1 MQEVIQARNIFE
13 QVLPSEARKKLRE
26 VMQNTVS
33 KSEEEMWEFKV
44 NSFNKEQ
51 KPPDEATGYDCK
63 ICGNKRLIMRYEN
76 GYDTCSPCV
85 CEKIIA
91 MLKELRKSGIR
102 KAGTYTFERYIASA
116 GWQVNIK
123 ALAEEFVGQN
133 ETKWFYIGGQSGSGK
148 SHICTAMVLELIKQ
162 GKKAK
167 YAVWDRAVKELNAV
181 VNDENYA
188 EVFDDYANAEVLYID
203 DFLKPV
209 GSDRRVNDGEL
220 RRGFE
225 LINARYN
232 SEGITIISSER
243 TISELVEIDEA
254 TAGRICE
261 MADIYAIEIGK
272 DKTKNYRL
280 QRN

>member
-1 MQEVIQARNIFE
+1 MRHTA
-13 QVLPSEARKKLRE
+13 
-26 VMQNTVS
+26 S
-33 KSEEEMWEFKV
+33 KTPEEMWELKI
-44 NSFNKEQ
+44 NSFNKER

-76 GYDTCSPCV
+76 GYDTCYPCV

-91 MLKELRKSGIR
+91 MLKELKKSGIR
-102 KAGTYTFERYIASA
+102 KAETYTFDRYSASSA
-116 GWQVNIK
+116 WQANIK
-123 ALAEEFVGQN
+123 ALAEEFVGQS

-148 SHICTAMVLELIKQ
+148 SHICTAVVLELIKQ

-167 YAVWDRAVKELNAV
+167 YAVWDRAVKELNAK

-243 TISELVEIDEA
+243 TIAELVEIDEA

-261 MADIYAIEIGK
+261 MADKFVIEIGR
-272 DKTKNYRL
+272 DTSKNYRL
-280 QRN
+280 KTQP